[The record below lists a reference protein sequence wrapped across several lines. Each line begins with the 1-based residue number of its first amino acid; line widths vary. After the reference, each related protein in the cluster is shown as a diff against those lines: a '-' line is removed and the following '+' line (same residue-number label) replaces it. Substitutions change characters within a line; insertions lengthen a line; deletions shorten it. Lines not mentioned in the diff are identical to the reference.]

1 MALLTVEAPGG
12 MGLQVLCPNCSRSH
26 AVEDYPP
33 KCKRCGTIMDSKAVK
48 TDAKLDMS
56 KMPQS

>member
-12 MGLQVLCPNCSRSH
+12 LGLQVLCPNCSRSH

-33 KCKRCGTIMDSKAVK
+33 KCKRCGTVMDMKAVRSVAIDN
-48 TDAKLDMS
+48 T
-56 KMPQS
+56 

>member
-12 MGLQVLCPNCSRSH
+12 MGVQVLCPNCSRSH

-33 KCKRCGTIMDSKAVK
+33 KCKRCGTIMDMKAVRSEAIDN
-48 TDAKLDMS
+48 T
-56 KMPQS
+56 